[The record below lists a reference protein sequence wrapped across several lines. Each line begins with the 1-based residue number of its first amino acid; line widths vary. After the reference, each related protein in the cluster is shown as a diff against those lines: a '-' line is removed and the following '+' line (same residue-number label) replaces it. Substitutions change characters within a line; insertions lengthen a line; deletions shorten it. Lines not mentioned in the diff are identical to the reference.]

1 MIERLRYYEIVMTAY
16 LCNALYLDYK
26 NGKWIEPR
34 HTCGIMCNLSWYML
48 YEMGV

>member
-1 MIERLRYYEIVMTAY
+1 MTDRNRYYQIVMNAY

-26 NGKWIEPR
+26 NGQWIEPG
-34 HTCGIMCNLSWYML
+34 HTCGVMCNVAWYML